1 MNYLKKKKRSWRMA
15 VRKNNFGD
23 AVFKCRGIVWGVFT
37 LIALIFPYEYNF
49 SRFILGSFF
58 LVAGQAFRFWAAGY
72 IPNYRTSTI
81 GAPKLVVWGP
91 YKWIRN
97 PLYLGN
103 FVMGLGWTLML
114 GWLCVLAFSVAFL
127 TLYMLIV
134 IPAEEKFLES
144 KFGEAYLEYKK
155 NVPSFFPLKLV
166 PFRNDGTDE
175 VGFNRDV
182 AWTGE
187 VYSLRMNI
195 LISVAVLFK
204 LFLVK

>member
-1 MNYLKKKKRSWRMA
+1 M
-15 VRKNNFGD
+15 RKNNFGD
-23 AVFKCRGIVWGVFT
+23 AVFRCGGIAWGVFAV
-37 LIALIFPYEYNF
+37 IALIFPYEYNLL
-49 SRFILGSFF
+49 RLILGSFF

-114 GWLCVLAFSVAFL
+114 GWPCVLAFSVAFL
-127 TLYMLIV
+127 TLYMIIV
-134 IPAEEKFLES
+134 IPAEESFLES
-144 KFGEAYLEYKK
+144 KFGEVYLEYRK
-155 NVPSFFPLKLV
+155 NVPSFFPLKLM
-166 PFRNDGTDE
+166 PYKNENSAESSFDRS
-175 VGFNRDV
+175 V
-182 AWTGE
+182 AWNGE

-195 LISVAVLFK
+195 LITVAVLFK